1 MRIHNL
7 YVDADGETHFRD
19 IEVEWKHEG
28 RGGKTSATLPA
39 TGIIFRQ
46 TPGTYDYE
54 WHPAPRRQYIINLD
68 AGVSIQ
74 ASDGETRIIG
84 AGEVILVEDTHGKGH
99 FPRRS
104 TVSSGTPSS
113 FPSNSP
119 EASMNIQTPVD
130 LTNDLVEQARRVLPG
145 GSFGNMPAEVILREG
160 RGGRIFDE
168 AGREYVDFLLGSG
181 PMFIGHAHPEVT
193 AAVQAQVPLGTTF
206 FGNNRHGIAL
216 AEAIVDAVPC
226 AEQVRFVCSGTE
238 ADLYAMRAARAF
250 RKRDKILKF
259 EGGYHGMSDYA
270 LVSLSPKNPGNFPR
284 GTLDSAGIP
293 KSVADEMVVAAFND
307 IDMVRSLIKEQ
318 KDELAG
324 VIVEPFQRL
333 IPPKPGFLQALR
345 EVTAEHGIPL
355 IFDEVVTG
363 FRFAYGGAQEYYGVT
378 PDLCTLGKIVGGGF
392 ALAAIAG
399 RADIMK
405 HFDRL
410 AMTDED
416 FIFQVG
422 TLSGNPVAAVAGL
435 ATLEVLKRPGTYEGV
450 FANGRRLMDT
460 LSELLKKHGFKA
472 QVIGEPP
479 LFDIIFTDQPV
490 KDYRDTLK
498 ADTALQKRFNQA
510 LRARG
515 IMKGESKYYVSVA
528 HTQADI
534 DHTIGAWEEA
544 LVELKSSR

>member
-1 MRIHNL
+1 
-7 YVDADGETHFRD
+7 
-19 IEVEWKHEG
+19 
-28 RGGKTSATLPA
+28 
-39 TGIIFRQ
+39 
-46 TPGTYDYE
+46 
-54 WHPAPRRQYIINLD
+54 
-68 AGVSIQ
+68 
-74 ASDGETRIIG
+74 
-84 AGEVILVEDTHGKGH
+84 
-99 FPRRS
+99 
-104 TVSSGTPSS
+104 
-113 FPSNSP
+113 
-119 EASMNIQTPVD
+119 MNIQTPVVP
-130 LTNDLVEQARRVLPG
+130 TNDLVEQARRVLPG
-145 GSFGNMPAEVILREG
+145 GSFGNMPAEVILKEG
-160 RGGRIFDE
+160 KGGRIWDE

-181 PMFIGHAHPEVT
+181 PMFVGHAHPEVT
-193 AAVQAQVPLGTTF
+193 AAVQAQVPFGTTF

-216 AEAIVDAVPC
+216 AQAIVDAVPC
-226 AEQVRFVCSGTE
+226 ADQVRFVCSGTE

-270 LVSLSPKNPGNFPR
+270 LVSLAPKNPGNFPR
-284 GTLDSAGIP
+284 GSIDSAGIP

-307 IDMVRSLIKEQ
+307 IDMVRSLIEEQ

-392 ALAAIAG
+392 ALAAVAG
-399 RADIMK
+399 RADIMA
-405 HFDRL
+405 HFDRITM
-410 AMTDED
+410 ADED

-422 TLSGNPVAAVAGL
+422 TLSGNPVASVAGL
-435 ATLEVLKRPGTYEGV
+435 ATLDVLKQPGTYEKV
-450 FANGRRLMDT
+450 FANGRELMGRLQ
-460 LSELLKKHGFKA
+460 ELARSAGFKA

-479 LFDIIFTDQPV
+479 LFDILFTDHPI

-498 ADTALQKRFNQA
+498 ADAATLKRFNQL

-515 IMKGESKYYVSVA
+515 IMKGESKYYVSLA
-528 HTQADI
+528 HTRADI
-534 DHTIGAWEEA
+534 DLTIAAWTDA
-544 LVELKSSR
+544 LKELKASN

>member
-1 MRIHNL
+1 MN
-7 YVDADGETHFRD
+7 V
-19 IEVEWKHEG
+19 
-28 RGGKTSATLPA
+28 
-39 TGIIFRQ
+39 Q
-46 TPGTYDYE
+46 TV
-54 WHPAPRRQYIINLD
+54 LD
-68 AGVSIQ
+68 
-74 ASDGETRIIG
+74 
-84 AGEVILVEDTHGKGH
+84 
-99 FPRRS
+99 P
-104 TVSSGTPSS
+104 
-113 FPSNSP
+113 
-119 EASMNIQTPVD
+119 
-130 LTNDLVEQARRVLPG
+130 TNDLVEQAKRVLPG

-160 RGGRIFDE
+160 KAGRIWDE

-181 PMFIGHAHPEVT
+181 PMLIGHAHPEVT
-193 AAVQAQVPLGTTF
+193 AAVQAQVPLGTTY

-216 AEAIVDAVPC
+216 AEAICDAVPC
-226 AEQVRFVCSGTE
+226 ADQVRFVCSGTE
-238 ADLYAMRAARAF
+238 ADLYAMRAVRAF

-270 LVSLSPKNPGNFPR
+270 LMSLAPKRPGNFPR
-284 GTLDSAGIP
+284 PTPDSAGIP
-293 KSVADEMVVAAFND
+293 KSVQDEMLVAAFND
-307 IDMVRSLIKEQ
+307 IDMVESLIEEQ

-345 EVTAEHGIPL
+345 AVTAKHGIPL

-378 PDLCTLGKIVGGGF
+378 PDLCSLGKIVGGGF

-416 FIFQVG
+416 YIFQVG

-435 ATLEVLKRPGTYEGV
+435 ATLEVLKRPGTYDHV
-450 FANGRRLMDT
+450 FATGRELMAT
-460 LSELLKKHGFKA
+460 LSGLLGKAGVKA

-479 LFDIIFTDQPV
+479 LFDVVFTDQPI

-498 ADTALQKRFNQA
+498 GDAVIARRFNQL

-515 IMKGESKYYVSVA
+515 IMKGESKYYVSLA
-528 HTQADI
+528 HTRADI
-534 DHTIGAWEEA
+534 DHTIGAWSDA
-544 LVELKSSR
+544 LKELMSGTT

>member
-1 MRIHNL
+1 
-7 YVDADGETHFRD
+7 
-19 IEVEWKHEG
+19 
-28 RGGKTSATLPA
+28 
-39 TGIIFRQ
+39 
-46 TPGTYDYE
+46 
-54 WHPAPRRQYIINLD
+54 
-68 AGVSIQ
+68 
-74 ASDGETRIIG
+74 
-84 AGEVILVEDTHGKGH
+84 
-99 FPRRS
+99 
-104 TVSSGTPSS
+104 
-113 FPSNSP
+113 
-119 EASMNIQTPVD
+119 MNIQTPVD
-130 LTNDLVEQARRVLPG
+130 PTNDLVETARRVLPG
-145 GSFGNMPAEVILREG
+145 GSFGNMPAEVILKEG
-160 RGGRIFDE
+160 KGGRVWDE
-168 AGREYVDFLLGSG
+168 AGKEYVDFLLGSG
-181 PMFIGHAHPEVT
+181 PMFVGHAHPEVT

-216 AEAIVDAVPC
+216 AEAIVEAVPC

-270 LVSLSPKNPGNFPR
+270 LVSLAPKKPGNFPR
-284 GTLDSAGIP
+284 GSIDSAGIP
-293 KSVADEMVVAAFND
+293 KSVVDEMVVAAFND
-307 IDMVRSLIKEQ
+307 IDMVRSLIEEQ

-345 EVTAEHGIPL
+345 DVTAEHGIPL

-399 RADIMK
+399 RADIMA

-410 AMTDED
+410 AMADED
-416 FIFQVG
+416 FLFQVG

-435 ATLEVLKRPGTYEGV
+435 ATLDILKRPGIYEQV
-450 FANGRRLMDT
+450 FAMGRELMGT
-460 LSELLKKHGFKA
+460 LQELMNTAGIKA
-472 QVIGEPP
+472 QVVGEPP
-479 LFDIIFTDQPV
+479 LFDIVFTDQPI

-498 ADTALQKRFNQA
+498 ADAAILKRFNQA

-528 HTQADI
+528 HTRADI
-534 DHTIGAWEEA
+534 DHTIGAWKEA
-544 LVELKSSR
+544 IEELK

>member
-1 MRIHNL
+1 
-7 YVDADGETHFRD
+7 
-19 IEVEWKHEG
+19 
-28 RGGKTSATLPA
+28 
-39 TGIIFRQ
+39 
-46 TPGTYDYE
+46 
-54 WHPAPRRQYIINLD
+54 
-68 AGVSIQ
+68 
-74 ASDGETRIIG
+74 
-84 AGEVILVEDTHGKGH
+84 
-99 FPRRS
+99 
-104 TVSSGTPSS
+104 
-113 FPSNSP
+113 
-119 EASMNIQTPVD
+119 MNIQTLIDP
-130 LTNDLVEQARRVLPG
+130 TNQLVEQAKRVLPG
-145 GSFGNMPAEVILREG
+145 GSFGNMPAEVILKEG
-160 RGGRIFDE
+160 KGGRIWDE
-168 AGREYVDFLLGSG
+168 AGKEYVDFLLGSG
-181 PMFIGHAHPEVT
+181 PMFVGHAHPEVT
-193 AAVQAQVPLGTTF
+193 AAVQAQVPFGTTF

-216 AEAIVDAVPC
+216 AEAIVQAVPC

-270 LVSLSPKNPGNFPR
+270 LVSLAPKNPGNFPR
-284 GTLDSAGIP
+284 GSIDSAGIP

-307 IDMVRSLIKEQ
+307 IDMVRSLIEEQ

-399 RADIMK
+399 SADIMA

-410 AMTDED
+410 TMNDED

-422 TLSGNPVAAVAGL
+422 TLSGNPVASVAGL
-435 ATLEVLKRPGTYEGV
+435 ATLDVLKQPGTYEKV
-450 FANGRRLMDT
+450 FATGRELMGT
-460 LSELLKKHGFKA
+460 LQELLKSAGFRA

-479 LFDIIFTDQPV
+479 LFDILFTDQPV

-498 ADTALQKRFNQA
+498 ADTAILKRFNQL

-528 HTQADI
+528 HTRADI
-534 DHTIGAWEEA
+534 DHTIGAWKEA
-544 LVELKSSR
+544 IEELKAGR

>member
-1 MRIHNL
+1 
-7 YVDADGETHFRD
+7 
-19 IEVEWKHEG
+19 
-28 RGGKTSATLPA
+28 
-39 TGIIFRQ
+39 
-46 TPGTYDYE
+46 
-54 WHPAPRRQYIINLD
+54 
-68 AGVSIQ
+68 
-74 ASDGETRIIG
+74 
-84 AGEVILVEDTHGKGH
+84 
-99 FPRRS
+99 
-104 TVSSGTPSS
+104 
-113 FPSNSP
+113 
-119 EASMNIQTPVD
+119 MNVQTPVD
-130 LTNDLVEQARRVLPG
+130 PTNDLVEQARRVLPG
-145 GSFGNMPAEVILREG
+145 GSFGNMPAEVILKEG
-160 RGGRIFDE
+160 RGGHIYDE
-168 AGREYVDFLLGSG
+168 AGKEYVDFLLGSG

-270 LVSLSPKNPGNFPR
+270 LVSLAPKSPGNFPR
-284 GTLDSAGIP
+284 GSIDSAGIP

-307 IDMVRSLIKEQ
+307 IDMVRSLIEEQ

-450 FANGRRLMDT
+450 FANGRRLMET

-498 ADTALQKRFNQA
+498 ADTAILKRFNQA

-515 IMKGESKYYVSVA
+515 IMKGDSKYYVSAA
-528 HTQADI
+528 HTEADI

-544 LVELKSSR
+544 LKEMKSSR